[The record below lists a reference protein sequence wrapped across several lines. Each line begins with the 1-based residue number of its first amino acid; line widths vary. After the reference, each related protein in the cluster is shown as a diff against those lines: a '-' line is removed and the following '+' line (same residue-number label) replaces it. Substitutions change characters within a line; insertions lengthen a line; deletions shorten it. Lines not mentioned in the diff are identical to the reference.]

1 LFVHKHEGGTWM
13 ATRDSM
19 ENLLQQCEDTI
30 RYAQD
35 QFKESNLQ
43 ENYNNDDYTKALQEL
58 EETYLNIT
66 KMAQSANSQQRD
78 QLHRM
83 RLQLQQ
89 FQNTMIL
96 EEH

>member
-1 LFVHKHEGGTWM
+1 M
-13 ATRDSM
+13 ATRDSIDT
-19 ENLLQQCEDTI
+19 LLQQCEDTI

-35 QFKESNLQ
+35 QFKESSLQ
-43 ENYNNDDYTKALQEL
+43 ENYNDDDYTKALQGL
-58 EETYLNIT
+58 EETYQDIA
-66 KMAQSANSQQRD
+66 KMAQSANSEQRER
-78 QLHRM
+78 LHRM